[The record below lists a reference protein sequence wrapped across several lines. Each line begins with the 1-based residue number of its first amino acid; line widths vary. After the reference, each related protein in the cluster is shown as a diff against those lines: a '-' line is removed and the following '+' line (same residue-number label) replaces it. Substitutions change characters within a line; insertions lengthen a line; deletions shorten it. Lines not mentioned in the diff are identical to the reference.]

1 MLSNDHGSGLSVTA
15 VTQPST
21 GGSVTLDGGAGGVH
35 ADGRI
40 LGDDDIHVH
49 VDRQQRPRRH
59 RDGHGDSGAAVQP
72 GLRPS
77 RPDVGLIVVC

>member
-1 MLSNDHGSGLSVTA
+1 MRPGLQGAVAPVALGPVAVNDTVTTSAGHAVDVLSNDHGSGLSVTA

-40 LGDDDIHVH
+40 LGDYG
-49 VDRQQRPRRH
+49 RR
-59 RDGHGDSGAAVQP
+59 SGCRC
-72 GLRPS
+72 GS
-77 RPDVGLIVVC
+77 